1 VVERYEVKA
10 GNQAGGA
17 RALPGVIL
25 AAGKGTRL
33 DLGAPKVTVPIGGR
47 PMILRVI
54 EAVRGAG
61 VDRVI
66 LVVGHRANDVQATV
80 GDHVEY
86 VVQEEQLGTG
96 HAAQQAE
103 RALAGYRGPVI
114 VTYGDIPLLQGRDIA
129 ELVARHR
136 ETGAAATLLTA
147 VFVKPGN
154 LGRIVRNPD
163 GTVQGIVEAK
173 DATPEQIKITEIN
186 VGVFCFEAPRLF
198 EVLRQVKND
207 NAQHQYYLT
216 DVIGL
221 LVEQGERVE
230 AVMMEFASAG
240 VGVNTPEDLAHAQRL
255 VAAGEA

>member
-1 VVERYEVKA
+1 
-10 GNQAGGA
+10 
-17 RALPGVIL
+17 L

-33 DLGAPKVTVPIGGR
+33 DLGSPKMTMDVGGR
-47 PMILRVI
+47 PMVLRVI

-66 LVVGHRANDVQATV
+66 VVVGHRANDVQAAV
-80 GDHVEY
+80 GNHVAY

-103 RALAGYRGPVI
+103 GVLAGYRGPVV
-114 VTYGDIPLLQGRDIA
+114 VTYGDIPLLRGRDIA
-129 ELVARHR
+129 GLVARHL

-147 VFVKPGN
+147 VFEKPGS

-163 GTVQGIVEAK
+163 GTVKAIVEAK
-173 DATPEQIKITEIN
+173 DATPEQLEIREIN
-186 VGVFCFEAPRLF
+186 VGVFCFAAPLLF

-221 LVEQGERVE
+221 LVERAQRVE
-230 AVMMEFASAG
+230 AVTMEFAFAG